1 MKRVKPLETEKEI
14 KNEDLN
20 DQQIYH
26 NIMWVGASDIW
37 WSIHAVGYFY
47 RHPVVSPLG
56 VEENKIQQ

>member
-47 RHPVVSPLG
+47 RHPA
-56 VEENKIQQ
+56 